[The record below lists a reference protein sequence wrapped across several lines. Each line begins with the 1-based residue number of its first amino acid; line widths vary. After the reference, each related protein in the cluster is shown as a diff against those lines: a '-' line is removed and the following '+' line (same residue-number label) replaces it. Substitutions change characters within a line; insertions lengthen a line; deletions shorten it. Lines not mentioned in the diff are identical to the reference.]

1 MRRFL
6 RASIL
11 ASLFLPLLCCQQV
24 PAQSASQ
31 QSGQPAFD
39 ASVPTPDAT
48 LGRALG
54 AEVSFADEIARVLAA
69 IDAAS
74 PKVVRV
80 LYGRSVEGRELSYV
94 VVASEENHARMPQ
107 IRAAMAELAD
117 PRNLSAEREREIVAS
132 MPAVAW
138 LAYCVHGDEPSGS
151 EACLRVLHHLAA
163 AKGDAVV
170 DAILKDLVVVLDPL
184 QNPDGRD
191 RFVHGTRA
199 ARGIV
204 ADEDPASAEHAQ
216 PWPGG
221 RVNHDLFDMNRD
233 WFAQTQPETRARVAA
248 FLQWWPLVYADVHEM
263 GGDSTYYFA
272 PPAKPI
278 NPEITPAQR
287 QWLERYGK
295 NNAAR
300 FDERGYEYFTREE
313 FDSFYP
319 GYGEGWPTFHGSVGM
334 TYEMASARGLV
345 YRRRDESKVTLQDG
359 IDRNF
364 TASMATLETLAKG
377 KREAMQ
383 AFVDYR
389 RKAIAD
395 GESGAAREF
404 VMPANAAAD
413 RSRLRRLAQLLLQNG
428 IEAHVATTPIEN
440 DAARPLA
447 GGEAKAATFPA
458 GSLVVRASQP
468 NRLASVLLLPHI
480 AMDEDFVAEQRA
492 REKRRQDLEFYDL
505 TGWSVPLLFGVET
518 FVCGAASRGSLARI
532 ANDEVASTF
541 VASCPQTPP
550 KVAYVVA
557 WGQNGAGALAA
568 NLLRNGVRVRSQEK
582 AFRIGGVDFPAGSL
596 VVRTQDQPV
605 DLHERIV
612 AQSREHCVDVV
623 GVDASWVESGIDFG
637 SNRSHVLKAPRV
649 AMAWDAPTQP
659 TSAGAVRHLLERRY
673 GVPVTAIRTR
683 DLARAELD
691 RFTVLVLPEG
701 GDYARELGKGGAE
714 AIHRYVDQ
722 GGVLVTIGAA
732 TRWLTSDGVSLLATK
747 AEDRDKPKKDAAG
760 GAKPEGAP
768 SEGQQPDAKK
778 PDAEDAKPKEH
789 EPFDYERAIQPDKE
803 APAPTPGAIVRVRV
817 DGEHWLGFGYAGAA
831 NVVHESSRIYAPIK
845 LDTGTNVAV
854 YEDEKALVLS
864 GFMFD
869 STRKQ
874 LANKAWLVH
883 QPHRRGHVVAFVED
897 PCIRCFADG
906 MDRFVLNA
914 VLMTAGR

>member
-1 MRRFL
+1 MRRLLHAVFL
-6 RASIL
+6 ACSPL
-11 ASLFLPLLCCQQV
+11 LLLCCQQV
-24 PAQSASQ
+24 PAQSATK
-31 QSGQPAFD
+31 PVLD
-39 ASVPTPDAT
+39 ASIPTPDAT
-48 LGRALG
+48 LLRALG
-54 AEVSFADEIARVLAA
+54 DEVSTHAEIARVLEA

-74 PKVVRV
+74 TKVARV
-80 LYGRSVEGRELSYV
+80 AYGRSVEGRELAYV
-94 VVASEENHARMPQ
+94 VVASPENHARMPE

-117 PRNLSAEREREIVAS
+117 PRSLSAERQRQIVES

-163 AKGDAVV
+163 AKGDPVV
-170 DAILKDLVVVLDPL
+170 DAILQDLVVVLDPL

-191 RFVHGTRA
+191 RFVHATRA

-204 ADEDPASAEHAQ
+204 ADEDPAAAEHTQ

-272 PPAKPI
+272 PPAKPL
-278 NPEITPAQR
+278 NPEITTAQR

-300 FDERGYEYFTREE
+300 FDEQGYEYFTREE

-345 YRRRDESKVTLQDG
+345 YRKRDESKVTMQDG

-377 KREAMQ
+377 RREAMQ
-383 AFVDYR
+383 GFVDYR
-389 RKAIAD
+389 RKALAD
-395 GESGAAREF
+395 GESGACREF
-404 VMPANAAAD
+404 VMPATATAD

-440 DAARPLA
+440 DAARPLL
-447 GGEAKAATFPA
+447 GGEPIAATFPA
-458 GSLVVRASQP
+458 GSLVVRTAQP
-468 NRLASVLLLPHI
+468 NRLASVLLLPHM
-480 AMDEDFVAEQRA
+480 AMDEAFVAEQRA

-505 TGWSVPLLFGVET
+505 TGWSLPLLFGVET
-518 FVCGAASRGSLARI
+518 HVCSANSRGSLVRI
-532 ANDEVASTF
+532 AQDETGSTF
-541 VASCPQTPP
+541 VASFPEVQP
-550 KVAYVVA
+550 KVAYLIA
-557 WGQNGAGALAA
+557 WGQNGAGALLAD
-568 NLLRNGVRVRSQEK
+568 LLRHGVRVRSQEK
-582 AFRIGGVDFPAGSL
+582 AFRAGGKDFPAGSL
-596 VVRTQDQPV
+596 VVRTQDQPAG
-605 DLHERIV
+605 LHERMLE
-612 AQSREHCVDVV
+612 QSRAHCVEVV

-649 AMAWDAPTQP
+649 AMAWDAPTTP
-659 TSAGAVRHLLERRY
+659 TSAGAVRHILERRY
-673 GVPVTAIRTR
+673 GVPVTVIRTR

-701 GDYARELGKGGAE
+701 GDYARELGKSGAE
-714 AIHRYVDQ
+714 AIHRFVDQ

-732 TRWLTSDGVSLLATK
+732 TRWLNSDGVGLLATK
-747 AEDRDKPKKDAAG
+747 AEDRDRPKKAATSD
-760 GAKPEGAP
+760 ET
-768 SEGQQPDAKK
+768 K
-778 PDAEDAKPKEH
+778 PDAEGAPGKEPAAEAKKPEDKAP

-803 APAPTPGAIVRVRV
+803 EPAPTPGAIVRVRV
-817 DGEHWLGFGYAGAA
+817 DAEHWLGFGYSGAA

-854 YEDEKALVLS
+854 YEDEPKLLLS
-864 GFMFD
+864 GFVFEG
-869 STRKQ
+869 TKKQ
-874 LANKAWLVH
+874 LANKAWLMH

-906 MDRFVLNA
+906 MDLFVLNA